1 MTLTEIKQAVEN
13 GQKVY
18 WSNENYE
25 VIKDKI
31 GQWLIVSAFNG
42 YTIGLTWQDNVTM
55 NGKEEDFF
63 VGENE
68 EEEYRFHID
77 KKVSVWI
84 RETHYV
90 KAKTLQIAQEKLIE
104 DFNEGEGEY
113 FFEQEYL
120 YDTEE
125 DILPHENNNK
135 PTIDITCDKTSET
148 IYVNY
153 IPETINSLT

>member
-18 WSNENYE
+18 WSNKNYE

-31 GQWLIVSAFNG
+31 GQWLIVSAFNK

-63 VGENE
+63 GGEN

-90 KAKTLQIAQEKLIE
+90 KAKSLQIAQEKLIE
-104 DFNEGEGEY
+104 DFNEGEGKY
-113 FFEQEYL
+113 FLEQEYL

-125 DILPHENNNK
+125 DILPHENNNQ
-135 PTIDITCDKTSET
+135 PTMEITCDKTSET

-153 IPETINSLT
+153 IPTTDFLT